1 MRDEMRDEKR
11 YYRLSSSIAFE
22 NGYDINGQGFVTLS
36 LPFKLSQ
43 DAVKYTMAKLPQAD
57 KHENPIIQNK
67 DLCRQLSTTILPEV
81 DLLMMCVEQ
90 MIAES
95 AKKIKALVNQ
105 RDEKPNDIIGMA
117 ERDVLQER
125 AIQQI
130 GYNMALHD
138 VWQMLNKRRYELW
151 ECSRLKSA
159 KKS

>member
-11 YYRLSSSIAFE
+11 YYRLLSSIAFE

-36 LPFKLSQ
+36 TPFKSAQ
-43 DAVKYTMAKLPQAD
+43 DAVKYTMAKIPQAD

-67 DLCRQLSTTILPEV
+67 DLCRQLSATILREV
-81 DLLMMCVEQ
+81 DRLMMYVEQ
-90 MIAES
+90 MIGES
-95 AKKIKALVNQ
+95 SEKLESLASQ

-125 AIQQI
+125 VIQQI
-130 GYNMALHD
+130 GYNTALHD
-138 VWQMLNKRRYELW
+138 VWQMLNKRKYELW

-159 KKS
+159 KNS